1 LRFPQGV
8 RPRSHC
14 IRHQAC
20 ENRGTAYA
28 SRDAKSTSM
37 DYLKSALCQRHPLT
51 LNVCVGA
58 PASKSRRH
66 FVESQ
71 STPPTARAAFLWTR
85 MKPWFYDTQGGGRLM
100 MYRRELVWCE
110 MGSETESKRRPA
122 GPRYRSA
129 LSIQS
134 DAMIAFSRSRRPGR
148 DILRPSVTR
157 SPGEI
162 DAERA
167 DRRLPKSA
175 CHPRIAVKR
184 KCP

>member
-1 LRFPQGV
+1 
-8 RPRSHC
+8 
-14 IRHQAC
+14 
-20 ENRGTAYA
+20 
-28 SRDAKSTSM
+28 
-37 DYLKSALCQRHPLT
+37 
-51 LNVCVGA
+51 
-58 PASKSRRH
+58 
-66 FVESQ
+66 
-71 STPPTARAAFLWTR
+71 
-85 MKPWFYDTQGGGRLM
+85 M